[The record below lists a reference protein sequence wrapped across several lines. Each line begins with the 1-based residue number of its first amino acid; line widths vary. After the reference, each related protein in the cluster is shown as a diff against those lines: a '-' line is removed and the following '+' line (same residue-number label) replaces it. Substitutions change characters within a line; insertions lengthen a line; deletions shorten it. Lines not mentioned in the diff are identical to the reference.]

1 MASMMDKWDEVAQKA
16 WDAIIEEVRRLKKEK
31 GMTLDAL
38 AQLLGIK
45 NRASVSMWLSGDREA
60 KNTSF
65 PNMLRY
71 LERLGLDYADFF
83 PERSA
88 TATIRRTGAN
98 SPAEIVE
105 GDDLCSVPV
114 LGAAGAG
121 GAVEFFAT
129 EPETVIQVMAQY
141 AVAGVVALHIE
152 GDSMEPTIRKGSYVG
167 VVPMEGKIIEGNI
180 YLVDLPHLGR
190 VVKRIRMRSDG
201 RLELYSDNPK
211 FEPRPLPDEGYEH
224 IIVGRVVWIWQ
235 LC

>member
-1 MASMMDKWDEVAQKA
+1 METWNKVIHDAIRRYVRYEHGGVIKKAAQELGVKYETFKSWHDEVKSPTL
-16 WDAIIEEVRRLKKEK
+16 ESLSPCMEK
-31 GMTLDAL
+31 
-38 AQLLGIK
+38 LG
-45 NRASVSMWLSGDREA
+45 
-60 KNTSF
+60 F
-65 PNMLRY
+65 PLPRK
-71 LERLGLDYADFF
+71 
-83 PERSA
+83 
-88 TATIRRTGAN
+88 ATIRRTGAN
-98 SPAEIVE
+98 SPAEIVD
-105 GDDLCSVPV
+105 GDGLCAVPV

-129 EPETVIQVMAQY
+129 EPETVIQVMEQY
-141 AVAGVVALHIE
+141 AISGVVALHIE

-201 RLELYSDNPK
+201 RLEMYSDNPK
-211 FEPRPLPDEGYEH
+211 FEPHPLPDDGYEH

>member
-1 MASMMDKWDEVAQKA
+1 MEDWSTVGQKA
-16 WDAIIEEVRRLKKEK
+16 WAAILGRVRKLKAEGK
-31 GMTLDAL
+31 TLQEIANIV
-38 AQLLGIK
+38 GVS
-45 NRASVSMWLSGDREA
+45 NRSLIGEWLNGNREA
-60 KNTSF
+60 ANAPF
-65 PNMLRY
+65 PNMMMY
-71 LERLGLDYADFF
+71 LENLGFDYAEFF
-83 PERSA
+83 PERPA

-98 SPAEIVE
+98 SPAEVVA
-105 GDDLCSVPV
+105 GDSLCAVPV

-129 EPETVIQVMAQY
+129 EPETVIQVMEQY
-141 AVAGVVALHIE
+141 AISGVVALHIE
-152 GDSMEPTIRKGSYVG
+152 GGSMEPTIRKGSYVG
-167 VVPMEGKIIEGNI
+167 VVPMDGKIIEGNI

-201 RLELYSDNPK
+201 RLEMYSDNPK